1 MKLPLTE
8 EFLWG
13 VYDLIE
19 GIQDIHGSFSVPS
32 LKDVVYPEMA
42 QLRKIYKKRKSRE
55 EFAKFVSYLKN
66 RGYLKIKKTASG
78 QAVLLTP
85 KGWRKVLITSLKKQ
99 KNNLKKRKDKK
110 WIMVFFDVPERKRK
124 KRDLLRRNLQYLGFQ
139 MWQKSIWVS
148 PYNVLGSIE
157 ELMNNLNI
165 KEYIQVL
172 LVEEIMHN

>member
-1 MKLPLTE
+1 MKLPFTE

-13 VYDLIE
+13 IYDLIE
-19 GIQDIHGSFSVPS
+19 GMQDIHGSFSVPS

-55 EFAKFVSYLKN
+55 EFTKFVSYLKN
-66 RGYLKIKKTASG
+66 RGYLKIKKTVSG

-85 KGWRKVLITSLKKQ
+85 KGWRKVLIVSLKKQ
-99 KNNLKKRKDKK
+99 KSKLKKRQDKK
-110 WIMVFFDVPERKRK
+110 WIMVFFDIPEYK
-124 KRDLLRRNLQYLGFQ
+124 KGERNWLRRNLQYLGFQ

-148 PYNVLGSIE
+148 PYDVLDDVE
-157 ELMNNLNI
+157 ELINSFNI

-172 LVEEIMHN
+172 LVEEITK